1 MSATITFTS
10 QPRTACG
17 KSASL
22 ALRKE
27 GRVPGV
33 LYGGGANAK
42 PLSFVAKELTDHLR
56 RHSRNTVV
64 SVVVDGTAH
73 IAVIKD
79 VDIHPVSRKLRH
91 VDLLELHEERPVTLF
106 APLAIEGGEP
116 IGVRLGGILQVVRD
130 RVKLSCIP
138 SQIPEAI
145 VVDLSDLDA
154 DQSFTVGD
162 LKTDL
167 NVLMPL
173 DTVLYKIIS
182 PRVAAAMAA
191 KAEEAGGAEPSAEPG
206 EEAAK
211 EE

>member
-17 KSASL
+17 KSATL

-33 LYGGGANAK
+33 LYGGGVSAK

-64 SVVVDGTAH
+64 HVVVDGTAH
-73 IAVIKD
+73 MAVIKD
-79 VDIHPVSRKLRH
+79 LDIHPVSRKLRH
-91 VDLLELHEERPVTLF
+91 VDLLELHAERQVTVY
-106 APLAIEGGEP
+106 APLVLVAGDP
-116 IGVRLGGILQVVRD
+116 IGVRHGGILQVVRD
-130 RVKLSCIP
+130 RVKVSCLP
-138 SQIPEAI
+138 AQIPEAI
-145 VVDLSDLDA
+145 TVDLSGLDA
-154 DQSFTVGD
+154 DQSFTAAE

-167 NVLMPL
+167 NLLMPP
-173 DTVLYKIIS
+173 DTVLYKILS
-182 PRVAAAMAA
+182 PRVAAARAA
-191 KAEEAGGAEPSAEPG
+191 GAEAAAAGEEPT
-206 EEAAK
+206 EEAAT